1 MMSLSKIFSVF
12 ILCLTLSHPVFAQ
25 GDPAP
30 TQTPLPDIQSGQPV
44 ADVLPAQDAQGQQ
57 VVEQGADSAITPAD
71 ENTGA
76 AQTEGGEG
84 AVVAPAPAPA
94 PVLMSAESN
103 PDNILNPITDIERA
117 LSEQLMYLNPQI
129 NVNTMSSLFL
139 SDWEHDL
146 ITDARLGLTTSG
158 PLPIAETPDTGLRDI
173 SLGGIVFRSS
183 SDWTIWL
190 NNARVTPNA
199 IPTQV
204 MDIKVYKEYIE
215 LEWFDR
221 SKNLIY
227 PIRLRAH
234 QRFNL
239 DTRMFL
245 PG

>member
-1 MMSLSKIFSVF
+1 MTKLRFILLSSVF
-12 ILCLTLSHPVFAQ
+12 FIVSHGFAFAQ
-25 GDPAP
+25 EQNAEPSVPPDTAVTAPVDPAATESLP
-30 TQTPLPDIQSGQPV
+30 QEGQVPVQPAEGENVAAPDASAPPVTQT
-44 ADVLPAQDAQGQQ
+44 
-57 VVEQGADSAITPAD
+57 TP
-71 ENTGA
+71 E
-76 AQTEGGEG
+76 
-84 AVVAPAPAPA
+84 PAPALVPA
-94 PVLMSAESN
+94 NLN
-103 PDNILNPITDIERA
+103 PDNILNPITEIERA

-129 NVNTMSSLFL
+129 NVNKISSLFL

-146 ITDARLGLTTSG
+146 VTDARMGLTTSG
-158 PLPIAETPDTGLRDI
+158 PVPVAEVADDGIRDI

-183 SDWTIWL
+183 NDWTIWL
-190 NNARVTPNA
+190 NNARVTPTA
-199 IPTQV
+199 IPAQV

-245 PG
+245 PGQG